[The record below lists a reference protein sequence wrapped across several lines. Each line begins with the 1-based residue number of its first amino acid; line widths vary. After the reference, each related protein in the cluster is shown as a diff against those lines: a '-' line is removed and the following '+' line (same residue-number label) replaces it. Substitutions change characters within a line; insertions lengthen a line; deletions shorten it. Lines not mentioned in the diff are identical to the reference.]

1 MPTTTLVTVTL
12 LVLATS
18 APAPQ
23 LSVPD
28 LAERTVGSVALIA
41 TTDAHGKAL
50 ATGSGVF
57 LTADGLLVTNHH
69 VVSGASAAI
78 AKLPNGAFY
87 VIKGFLAVDKRNDLV
102 LLQVDGT
109 GFKPVELGA
118 STSLRLGQEVVAI
131 GSPLAFEGTVST
143 GIVSGFRT
151 DLEVE
156 RAIQTTAPISPGSS
170 GGALLDLKGRVV
182 GLTTLQATKG
192 QNLNFAVASELI
204 QRLLS
209 QNRELRQL
217 DDLRER
223 LNLAVFLNG
232 TAQTWTHTLDGSEWS
247 IRRVGNTIYA
257 QMIMP
262 TTWRELGLYHSCE
275 YQYSLDDDAWWGVCK
290 SRVPMSCQYV
300 RTCEIE
306 VFDSLTEMTPQRLSG
321 LSPKLEDISCQ
332 DCRLKVSEDLFPFS
346 LVPGSSGSL
355 AYPPTREV
363 LQPASPP
370 APKLPIAASID
381 GKITSQTETTTS
393 FSWTLQLT
401 STTRRIADAE
411 IQFLDARGFVV
422 ATAHEKGLQLAAGT
436 PSSFRGTT
444 ELSSV
449 VAARVVRL
457 GVKVTA
463 R

>member
-1 MPTTTLVTVTL
+1 MLLTTLVIVPL

-18 APAPQ
+18 GPAPQ

-28 LAERTVGSVALIA
+28 LAERTVGSVALIT

-57 LTADGLLVTNHH
+57 LTTDGLLVTNHH
-69 VVSGASAAI
+69 VVSGASIAI

-109 GFKPVELGA
+109 GFKPVKLGA
-118 STSLRLGQEVVAI
+118 SISLRLGQEVVAI
-131 GSPLAFEGTVST
+131 GSPLALEGTVST

-170 GGALLDLKGRVV
+170 GGALLDLNGRVV
-182 GLTTLQATKG
+182 GLTTFQATKG

-223 LNLAVFLNG
+223 FNLAAFLG
-232 TAQTWTHTLDGSEWS
+232 ETAQTWTHTLDGSEWS

-262 TTWRELGLYHSCE
+262 GTWRELGLYRSCE

-290 SRVPMSCQYV
+290 SRVPVSCQYS

-306 VFDSLTEMTPQRLSG
+306 VFDSLTETTPERLSG
-321 LSPKLEDISCQ
+321 LSPKLEGISCQ
-332 DCRLKVSEDLFPFS
+332 DCKPKVSEDLFPFS
-346 LVPGSSGSL
+346 LVRGSSGPSTS
-355 AYPPTREV
+355 PPTREV
-363 LQPASPP
+363 LQPASPS

-381 GKITSQTETTTS
+381 GKITSQTEATTS

-411 IQFLDARGFVV
+411 IQFLDASGFVV
-422 ATAHEKGLQLAAGT
+422 ATAHEKGLQLAAGM

-444 ELSSV
+444 ELPSA
-449 VAARVVRL
+449 VAARVARL
-457 GVKVTA
+457 GVKVRA